1 MGFFHATT
9 CVHWSGAEIIFWRG
23 GTKGRNGPNI
33 SLLGTDLGPWKLSRC
48 VGFATKPK
56 LAVVAS
62 SGGKQR

>member
-33 SLLGTDLGPWKLSRC
+33 SLLGTDLGPWK
-48 VGFATKPK
+48 
-56 LAVVAS
+56 
-62 SGGKQR
+62 